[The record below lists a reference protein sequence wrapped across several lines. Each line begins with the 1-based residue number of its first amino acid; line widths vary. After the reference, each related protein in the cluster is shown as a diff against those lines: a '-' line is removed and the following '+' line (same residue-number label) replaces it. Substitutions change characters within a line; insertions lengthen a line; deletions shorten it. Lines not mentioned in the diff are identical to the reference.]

1 MNTSEN
7 KKLDLAPE
15 GFAMIRNG
23 IREHYRAGKL
33 SLCDLGLFTF
43 LNLECRWDT
52 GVYHGTAEG
61 ISFAL
66 DRTVNKE
73 QVKRYLRRLREKRY
87 INYKEGTGSR
97 GGYDILIHKFRPR
110 LGKLVGTELNAWKHE
125 GEAKPAY
132 EPITAEGTGEGT
144 GAASREGTSQGSA
157 AASLFQK
164 EPEVNR
170 SEQEVTQE
178 NHSRETGQTER
189 FAETKDSVLDQHRE
203 TLDPQK
209 SKAFDFPDEDDDEPL
224 PPVHSQQPQARVIPS
239 PTPVAKIV
247 RRDKGHR
254 FAQTYNGLKCL
265 ACKKHFT
272 TYERDRSFCQNEE
285 MDIDAVDTPRPV
297 KEVPAPI
304 FKEIP
309 KPDPADYDMDD
320 RFGRSEYKRA
330 LMDWQDSQ
338 RANGASA

>member
-7 KKLDLAPE
+7 KKPDLAPE

-144 GAASREGTSQGSA
+144 GAASREGTAQGSA

-164 EPEVNR
+164 EPEGTR
-170 SEQEVTQE
+170 SEQEVTSRDFA
-178 NHSRETGQTER
+178 SRETGQQ
-189 FAETKDSVLDQHRE
+189 ASPETTRE
-203 TLDPQK
+203 TLDPVRTIENFVEDLKTFIHPQAYQGDALFDSLDTLYKGADDGQEFLRSLVWFNDLRASGTMAPHFQTLKATAQYNQKAVITKVFPEILAKYRAADVPK
-209 SKAFDFPDEDDDEPL
+209 SKAFEVED
-224 PPVHSQQPQARVIPS
+224 
-239 PTPVAKIV
+239 
-247 RRDKGHR
+247 
-254 FAQTYNGLKCL
+254 
-265 ACKKHFT
+265 
-272 TYERDRSFCQNEE
+272 
-285 MDIDAVDTPRPV
+285 
-297 KEVPAPI
+297 
-304 FKEIP
+304 
-309 KPDPADYDMDD
+309 
-320 RFGRSEYKRA
+320 
-330 LMDWQDSQ
+330 
-338 RANGASA
+338 